1 MLASNQP
8 YGRVTEEDGLLNG
21 FLAGGAMGAAGT
33 GAAHYGVNRLG
44 ASDEDRNA
52 RYSKQGAS
60 QKISSGKAR
69 RAVEPMRESVQAM
82 KSKAPSGWKGKAA
95 AYGGSVLLGGIMG
108 ATMDSFQDGK
118 K

>member
-21 FLAGGAMGAAGT
+21 FLAGGAMGAVGAG
-33 GAAHYGVNRLG
+33 GLKRLG

-60 QKISSGKAR
+60 QKISSGKVRKAI
-69 RAVEPMRESVQAM
+69 EPMRESAQAM
-82 KSKAPSGWKGKAA
+82 KSKVPGGWKGKAA
-95 AYGGSVLLGGIMG
+95 TYGGSVLLGGIMG